1 MAPRLVR
8 KLKAWARPGL
18 TSNSALMTTVFALTQ
33 LVFLTLGTIFLK
45 GMVHANGDITSS
57 PYFQSFS
64 FLIRIGHGFFCFP
77 LLGLRIVKFPIRLI
91 RVHLRP
97 ASLMS
102 LGQFFQEYASLSL
115 RV

>member
-33 LVFLTLGTIFLK
+33 LVFLTLGT
-45 GMVHANGDITSS
+45 VHANGDITSS